1 MITVSADPATIA
13 SFAAHLI
20 ADEDRIDRLLP
31 KDPWFHY
38 GSAYLDSA
46 YGILAEYLT
55 GDWKM
60 LPSTDPALD
69 LHGAVA
75 GTALEVSVDL
85 VGPEPNEQSL
95 SGVVYIDLP
104 NIDTIRLALP
114 NVTRDTDMFSA
125 QHLYDPAAQ
134 ISHVIATLC
143 ELVNRAL
150 KPVSALLDTVA

>member
-1 MITVSADPATIA
+1 MITVSANPATVA
-13 SFAAHLI
+13 NFAAYLI

-31 KDPWFHY
+31 KDPWFHH

-46 YGILAEYLT
+46 YGILYEFLT
-55 GDWKM
+55 GDWQM
-60 LPSTDPALD
+60 LPPTDPVLD

-75 GTALEVSVDL
+75 GTALEVSVEL

-95 SGVVYIDLP
+95 SGVVYLDLP

-114 NVTRDTDMFSA
+114 NVSRDTDVFSA
-125 QHLYDPAAQ
+125 RHLYDPAAQ

-150 KPVSALLDTVA
+150 KPVSALLDTAA